1 MATETN
7 LTKLNINR
15 LTRAQYLE
23 ADIQGQISPSEI
35 YVLKDVEYQTTSLID
50 DTTASDS
57 TVYSSSKTDSRY
69 LKLTGG
75 TLTGDLKIDD
85 GTRDIKL
92 QIGPLNG
99 GSPKLLIYGNRI
111 EFYDTDHTKLLKLKP
126 EWDNTEAGYHK
137 LKNDTHI
144 FAYEDWV
151 ESKGYLTSAGLKT
164 INGVSLIGTGDITI
178 SGGSGA
184 GINDSNISAS
194 TTYSSKKI
202 DETYLKAPEGILNIE
217 NGRIT
222 LKNNLNS
229 IFSITNNEVVMELSG
244 TGLNYHNKEKN
255 LDVNITPYYGGTDQ
269 TVDNATIKVNGIG
282 LARET
287 ERNKK
292 VSLTG
297 DTMTGALITPSIT
310 IDATTEPT
318 GSSHLVNGAL
328 NFKYKNTN
336 DEPYNAWLNITSA
349 GTLEFG
355 STGGTASEISTVA
368 TQKWVENKLSNTYK
382 FKGSVDT
389 YADLPSL
396 ADNGDVYNVT
406 STGMNYAWTGT
417 EWDELGAT
425 VNLDN
430 YALKTEVAAKQDTLV
445 SGTNIKT
452 INGASILGE
461 GDITVAAESG
471 AGIDDT
477 TVSTDTTYSS
487 SKITTELGKK
497 QDTLTSGTNI
507 KTINGQDILG
517 SGNIEIQAGT
527 TGTVVKFVKWED

>member
-1 MATETN
+1 MAYTDTN
-7 LTKLNINR
+7 VNDLIINKLTKAQFDELNASGSLSDTELYYITDEDR
-15 LTRAQYLE
+15 
-23 ADIQGQISPSEI
+23 
-35 YVLKDVEYQTTSLID
+35 YVK
-50 DTTASDS
+50 SD
-57 TVYSSSKTDSRY
+57 
-69 LKLTGG
+69 
-75 TLTGDLKIDD
+75 
-85 GTRDIKL
+85 
-92 QIGPLNG
+92 N
-99 GSPKLLIYGNRI
+99 
-111 EFYDTDHTKLLKLKP
+111 
-126 EWDNTEAGYHK
+126 
-137 LKNDTHI
+137 
-144 FAYEDWV
+144 
-151 ESKGYLTSAGLKT
+151 LKT
-164 INGVSLIGTGDITI
+164 INGQSLIGTGDITI
-178 SGGSGA
+178 SGDSGA
-184 GINDSNISAS
+184 GIDDSTISTTS
-194 TTYSSKKI
+194 TYSSSKI
-202 DETYLKAPEGILNIE
+202 DTTYLKAPEGVLNIE
-217 NGRIT
+217 NGRVNLT
-222 LKNNLNS
+222 NNLNS
-229 IFSITNNEVVMELSG
+229 VYSITNNEVVMELNDD
-244 TGLNYHNKEKN
+244 GLRYHDNATN
-255 LDVNITPYYGGTDQ
+255 LDVNITPYYGTIDQ
-269 TVDNATIKVNGIG
+269 TVDPATIKVNGIG

-287 ERNKK
+287 DLNKK
-292 VSLTG
+292 VSLRGDIMNGNLTAPAFTVDSTKAATG
-297 DTMTGALITPSIT
+297 DKALI
-310 IDATTEPT
+310 D
-318 GSSHLVNGAL
+318 GAI

-336 DEPYNAWLNITSA
+336 DEPWNAWLTVLPS
-349 GTLEFG
+349 GQLQFG
-355 STGGTASEISTVA
+355 SQGAAASEISTVA

-389 YADLPSL
+389 YDNLPGL

-497 QDTLTSGTNI
+497 QNTLTSGTNI

-527 TGTVVKFVKWED
+527 SGTVVKFVKWED